1 MAPSL
6 LFTDDR
12 LISKARG
19 DVDLHFDRSTPVE
32 DELMKKGITDNPF
45 DAED

>member
-19 DVDLHFDRSTPVE
+19 DVDLHSDRFTTVE
-32 DELMKKGITDNPF
+32 DELTRKSITDNSL
-45 DAED
+45 DAGH